1 MPELEQL
8 DGFSVRKFPDAV
20 FIGQIDNGKRHGKGL
35 MRYKNGRQYEG
46 EWENDLR
53 QGRGFEKYPNGNSY
67 YG

>member
-35 MRYKNGRQYEG
+35 MRYKNGR
-46 EWENDLR
+46 
-53 QGRGFEKYPNGNSY
+53 
-67 YG
+67 